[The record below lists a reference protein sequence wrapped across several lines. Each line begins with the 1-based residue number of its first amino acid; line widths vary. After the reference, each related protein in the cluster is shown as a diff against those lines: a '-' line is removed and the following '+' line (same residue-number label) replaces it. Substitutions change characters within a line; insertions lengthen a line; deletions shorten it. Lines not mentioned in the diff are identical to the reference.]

1 MGCRPEEA
9 ARPRPDT
16 LWMQGART
24 KQARLQE
31 GPFVSIL
38 ERSGEWLRD
47 FVQGL
52 TLYVRVSVYY
62 YKEYVSHYATVGK
75 SYLIFGMVYI
85 YQYYVYSNSFM
96 F

>member
-1 MGCRPEEA
+1 M
-9 ARPRPDT
+9 
-16 LWMQGART
+16 
-24 KQARLQE
+24 
-31 GPFVSIL
+31 
-38 ERSGEWLRD
+38 RD